1 MDSSSA
7 EGGVKKGVPSSE
19 DGVPLGEGG
28 VRRLGSEEGVPL
40 LLSSARKLLSSGKK
54 KRRV

>member
-28 VRRLGSEEGVPL
+28 GEE
-40 LLSSARKLLSSGKK
+40 ARE
-54 KRRV
+54 